1 MADSGSS
8 LYLDIGNIVIIL
20 IVLGCSFYLYITFT
34 DMQNKITNLE
44 ADYIRKYGSLSST
57 TSRTISSSTS
67 ASPAATEKST
77 SQTTTTTT
85 ITSTTGTVSTTLPTD
100 IDKVP
105 GFSSEKFENSADKN
119 QTAEMC
125 RQKALASDGKYVA
138 WGYRNNDHPD
148 ATYKNTCFFYTNPF
162 APYSGNPDDKVH
174 QIGCL
179 RPGEKVSWGCKTQQ

>member
-8 LYLDIGNIVIIL
+8 LFLDIVNIVIIL
-20 IVLGCSFYLYITFT
+20 ILLGGFFYLYMTFT
-34 DMQNKITNLE
+34 DMQKKITDLE

-57 TSRTISSSTS
+57 TSRTT
-67 ASPAATEKST
+67 SPATTEKST

-85 ITSTTGTVSTTLPTD
+85 TTSTTGTISTLPTD

-105 GFSSEKFENSADKN
+105 GYSSEKFDNIEDKN
-119 QTAEMC
+119 QTAEIC

-148 ATYKNTCFFYTNPF
+148 VNYKNTCFLYPKPF